1 MKKVIIIVAVIIVAA
16 GAAVWIKNH
25 PDADDKPKPAAEK
38 KDVAAPDEKKDNA
51 AAVKISR
58 DDRGN
63 AVVSMKKDVQDKN
76 GLKTTVVEA
85 AQFDRELKAY
95 GHVLDPGPLA
105 ALLTEL
111 ATSKAAY
118 IASSNELTRLKTLA
132 ADGNASSRALQTG
145 EAAALHDRLA
155 VQSAKDRLSLGWG
168 KAITELADP
177 SALLTSLVSQE
188 KALVVVD
195 LPGGEVGPPAPAG
208 ARLVALAGDTVS
220 GAFFGIATSVDPLA
234 QGRGYIFL
242 VESNTMAFAP
252 GEAVTGFIK
261 SGGETLAGA
270 IVPNTAV
277 VRTEGSGWA
286 YVLQGNAE
294 DFVRVPVALDRP
306 MEGGW
311 FVTNGV
317 TASNAV
323 VTTGA
328 QMLLSEELKGSAKP
342 AD

>member
-1 MKKVIIIVAVIIVAA
+1 VKKVILIVVVMLVVVGGAIWFKKHGNAGGDAA
-16 GAAVWIKNH
+16 
-25 PDADDKPKPAAEK
+25 KPADK
-38 KDVAAPDEKKDNA
+38 AADAGDEEAGTK
-51 AAVKISR
+51 VSR
-58 DDRGN
+58 DDKGN
-63 AVVSMKKDVQDKN
+63 VIITMSDDAQGDYGINVTK
-76 GLKTTVVEA
+76 VEA

-118 IASSNELTRLKTLA
+118 IASSNELARLKTLA
-132 ADGNASSRALQTG
+132 TEGNASARALQTG
-145 EAAALHDRLA
+145 EAAALHDQLA

-177 SALLTSLVSQE
+177 SALLALLVAQE

-220 GAFFGIATSVDPLA
+220 GRFFGTATSVDPQA

-242 VESNTMAFAP
+242 IESNTTAFAP

-261 SGGETLAGA
+261 TGGEPLAGV
-270 IVPNTAV
+270 IVPNAAII
-277 VRTEGSGWA
+277 RTEGSGWA

-294 DFVRVPVALDRP
+294 DFKRVAVALDRP
-306 MEGGW
+306 VDNGW

-317 TASNAV
+317 TASNYV

-328 QMLLSEELKGSAKP
+328 QMLLSEELKGAARP
-342 AD
+342 PD